1 LTGFPRS
8 VRLLTP
14 ADFKRVLMQGRK
26 RRSASFTAIEQSG
39 QGDTARLGITVS
51 RKTMPRSVDRNRFK
65 RIARES
71 FRAALPL
78 PCCDVVIMAA
88 VPARTTERHALAAEL
103 HEYWR
108 SLRSRWP
115 AS

>member
-1 LTGFPRS
+1 MTGFPRT

-14 ADFKRVLMQGRK
+14 ADFKRVISQGRK
-26 RRSASFTAIEQSG
+26 RRSTSFTAIEIAG

-65 RIARES
+65 RLARES
-71 FRAALPL
+71 FRAELPL
-78 PCCDVVIMAA
+78 PRCDVVIMAA
-88 VPARTTERHALAAEL
+88 VSARNADRHLLAAEL